1 METDSSQQESTEAD
15 DDLLNSPI
23 ARAETKLAQV
33 QSDEGVKEQV
43 DELSE
48 EGKKLIEERFGP
60 QDT

>member
-1 METDSSQQESTEAD
+1 METESSQQESTEAD

-33 QSDEGVKEQV
+33 QSDAGVKEQV
-43 DELSE
+43 EELSE

>member
-1 METDSSQQESTEAD
+1 MDTDSSQQESTEAD